1 MFSYDEL
8 QKYNETD
15 IRIYKYIVS
24 NFEKIQYMT
33 IRELAEKLQVS
44 TSTILRFC
52 NKNEFTGYGE
62 FKEALKKELLLQKST
77 PPSEDLQELSDFFER
92 TNSNAFEEKL
102 SAAVQMLRNSD
113 MIIFIGMGSSG
124 TLAKYG
130 ARYFSNLGHFAVGL
144 EDALYPI
151 EFLQWKN
158 TAVLAISES
167 GETSRLM
174 EAIHQFKQK
183 NCKILSITNSS
194 LSTLAKL
201 SDWNFSYHLKPQRI
215 NGGYNGTTQVP
226 ALFVMEALAKRI

>member
-52 NKNEFTGYGE
+52 NKNDFVGYAE
-62 FKEALKKELLLQKST
+62 FKEALKKEILLQKST

-151 EFLQWKN
+151 EFFQWKN